1 MWLIYFPFPS
11 SFSLILLLFLNII
24 MTFLRI
30 VICLYKITI
39 YNHLVMPNNLRHYL
53 VSVMM
58 VRKPG
63 PKRSLANRQCT
74 TFTFIHE
81 LVRYHFVQPN
91 TQ

>member
-53 VSVMM
+53 VSDDGQ
-58 VRKPG
+58 KT
-63 PKRSLANRQCT
+63 RSKKISCQSPMYY
-74 TFTFIHE
+74 FYFH
-81 LVRYHFVQPN
+81 P
-91 TQ
+91 